1 MESWHW
7 AKLSR
12 STRHLPTM
20 RSPKNY
26 SIRRGK
32 DVWWVV
38 IETVQLISLLEYHHL
53 MDKLSNFLLNQ
64 NPIDHINR
72 KFPHQSEWVKLIK
85 LLPWCSYSQ
94 LDYTPTII
102 NIIDNLLLHGWKN
115 ISLLENR
122 IAQLF
127 LCVSRDLNYIIKAAL
142 NRRPLG
148 HVSLSLCFSS
158 KFDLIR
164 VY

>member
-1 MESWHW
+1 MPRECGVLTLSK
-7 AKLSR
+7 AFKKLSP
-12 STRHLPTM
+12 STHHAVAEKLFY
-20 RSPKNY
+20 PKRERCMV
-26 SIRRGK
+26 S
-32 DVWWVV
+32 
-38 IETVQLISLLEYHHL
+38 
-53 MDKLSNFLLNQ
+53 SNWDSS
-64 NPIDHINR
+64 IDHINR

-122 IAQLF
+122 IAQFF